1 MIGKFKKVIT
11 HKNSG
16 NTTSLILGQM
26 FMFMLIILS
35 IFNFRSMMLNAV
47 FNYIDDALTTSCLA
61 AALVNV
67 EEYGKSNQLI
77 IHDNDEYKE
86 VTKEAGRDSSWT
98 TVEADILLSELNYG
112 SDITLTEKDLDSK
125 RVLNLDSRFNP
136 SDDTNDLYLRRAVS
150 AFAYCMNYNL
160 SNGNGDM
167 SPYPNTSESGII
179 DNVRPDG
186 GMLRSGVNKISLSD
200 ILSKSFLG
208 NYLVTDIEVS
218 RFEIYSI
225 YRQNLAQKHIYA
237 SQYMSYDG
245 KKYSELDDYYI
256 QNNNIT
262 ILWTE
267 AAENETHFEN
277 LYKPHTYILKTG
289 INRDKNR
296 VITAADYSTVVN
308 TDYAKELVKYKRD
321 LARFKKDR
329 QVYDNDKPDS
339 RTLICYTD
347 AQVTYQG
354 PYNKIDHTVDADKE
368 NRARYSYFF
377 PKNTGERETVTDPS
391 ECKIGEEA
399 PITYWTM
406 YSFSK
411 NGDSQSVTFNSSDSG
426 LKPKISSDTKF
437 GGHELDNS
445 AVYVELSFTVRVF
458 PKMIGNTL
466 SLYED
471 DSTCKR
477 VKVAR
482 LIDIELNTD

>member
-1 MIGKFKKVIT
+1 MINKFKKVIT

-16 NTTSLILGQM
+16 NTTSLLIGQM
-26 FMFMLIILS
+26 FIFILIILS
-35 IFNFRSMMLNAV
+35 MFNFRSMMLNAV

-98 TVEADILLSELNYG
+98 PVEADILLSKLNYG
-112 SDITLTEKDLDSK
+112 SDITLTESDLDPK
-125 RVLNLDSRFNP
+125 RVLDVESRFNP
-136 SDDTNDLYLRRAVS
+136 SDDTNDLYLRRAIS

-160 SNGNGDM
+160 SNGNCNM
-167 SPYPNTSESGII
+167 SPYPNPSESGMLS
-179 DNVRPDG
+179 NVSPDG

-200 ILSKSFLG
+200 VLSKSFLG
-208 NYLVTDIEVS
+208 NYIVTDIEVS
-218 RFEIYSI
+218 RFDIYSI

-237 SQYMSYDG
+237 SQYMSYNG
-245 KKYSELDDYYI
+245 KKYSDLDDYYI
-256 QNNNIT
+256 QNNDIT

-267 AAENETHFEN
+267 PATNEQQFEN
-277 LYKPHTYILKTG
+277 LYKPHTYKLKDD
-289 INRDKNR
+289 IKRSIDRK
-296 VITAADYSTVVN
+296 ITEADYSTEVN

-329 QVYDNDKPDS
+329 QVYDSKN
-339 RTLICYTD
+339 LICYTD

-377 PKNTGERETVTDPS
+377 NDPGERVTLTNPDK
-391 ECKIGEEA
+391 CKIGEEA
-399 PITYWTM
+399 PISCWTM
-406 YSFSK
+406 YSFTKDGIHQNVNFESK
-411 NGDSQSVTFNSSDSG
+411 NDGS
-426 LKPKISSDTKF
+426 KPIISSSTKF
-437 GGHELDNS
+437 NNQEISNS
-445 AVYVELSFTVRVF
+445 AVYVELTFTIRVF
-458 PKMIGNTL
+458 PKVIGNTL
-466 SLYED
+466 SLYENTNTD
-471 DSTCKR
+471 GDGTCKR

>member
-1 MIGKFKKVIT
+1 
-11 HKNSG
+11 
-16 NTTSLILGQM
+16 
-26 FMFMLIILS
+26 
-35 IFNFRSMMLNAV
+35 MLNAV

-98 TVEADILLSELNYG
+98 PVEADILLSKLNYG
-112 SDITLTEKDLDSK
+112 SDITLTESDLDPK
-125 RVLNLDSRFNP
+125 RVLDVESRFNP
-136 SDDTNDLYLRRAVS
+136 SDDTNDLYLRRAIS

-160 SNGNGDM
+160 SNGNCNM
-167 SPYPNTSESGII
+167 SPYPNPSESGMLS
-179 DNVRPDG
+179 NVSPDG

-200 ILSKSFLG
+200 VLSKSFLG
-208 NYLVTDIEVS
+208 NYIVTDIEVS
-218 RFEIYSI
+218 RFDIYSI

-237 SQYMSYDG
+237 SQYMSYNG
-245 KKYSELDDYYI
+245 KKYSDLDDYYI
-256 QNNNIT
+256 QNNDIT
-262 ILWTE
+262 ISWTE
-267 AAENETHFEN
+267 PATTEQQFEN
-277 LYKPHTYILKTG
+277 MYKPHTYKLKDG
-289 INRDKNR
+289 IKRSIDTEIKE
-296 VITAADYSTVVN
+296 DCYSTEVN

-329 QVYDNDKPDS
+329 QVYLSGKL
-339 RTLICYTD
+339 TCYTD

-354 PYNKIDHTVDADKE
+354 PYNKIDHTVDAGKE

-377 PKNTGERETVTDPS
+377 PKNTGERETVTEPS

-411 NGDSQSVTFNSSDSG
+411 NGDSQSVTFNSSNSG

>member
-1 MIGKFKKVIT
+1 MIDKFKKVIT

-98 TVEADILLSELNYG
+98 PVEADILLSKLNYG
-112 SDITLTEKDLDSK
+112 SDITLTESDLDPK
-125 RVLNLDSRFNP
+125 RVLDVESRFNP
-136 SDDTNDLYLRRAVS
+136 SDDTNDLYLRRAIS

-160 SNGNGDM
+160 SNGNCNM
-167 SPYPNTSESGII
+167 SPYPNPSESGMLS
-179 DNVRPDG
+179 NVSPDG

-200 ILSKSFLG
+200 VLSKSFLG
-208 NYLVTDIEVS
+208 NYIVTDIEVS
-218 RFEIYSI
+218 RFDIYSI

-237 SQYMSYDG
+237 SQYMSYNG
-245 KKYSELDDYYI
+245 KKYSDLDDYYI
-256 QNNNIT
+256 QNNDIT
-262 ILWTE
+262 ISWTE
-267 AAENETHFEN
+267 PATTEQQFEN
-277 LYKPHTYILKTG
+277 MYKPHTYKLKDG
-289 INRDKNR
+289 IKRSIDTEIKE
-296 VITAADYSTVVN
+296 DCYSTEVN

-329 QVYDNDKPDS
+329 QVYLSGKL
-339 RTLICYTD
+339 TCYTD

-354 PYNKIDHTVDADKE
+354 PYNKIDHTVDAGKE

-377 PKNTGERETVTDPS
+377 PKNTGERETVTEPS

-411 NGDSQSVTFNSSDSG
+411 NGDSQSVTFNSSNSG